1 MQINT
6 WDALWFP
13 KPVSLFRL
21 CSITTHWGCPGLRS
35 LAKRMRMLF
44 SSLQVARGTGRPARE
59 ARHLTAR
66 PLGGRARCPMEDMTA
81 GTFRQSIDT
90 AIVSALK
97 MRDHLQFFH
106 ARYHPLLGLLR
117 TQPNW
122 TTKHNRCAWDPCSRQ
137 DFACTSSDARSLD
150 SAFLPT

>member
-6 WDALWFP
+6 WDALWFLQL
-13 KPVSLFRL
+13 VSLFRL

-97 MRDHLQFFH
+97 MRDHLQFFMRVIIH
-106 ARYHPLLGLLR
+106 CWDCLGLNQIGQQNTTVVRGTHVTVRILQALLVTLR
-117 TQPNW
+117 P
-122 TTKHNRCAWDPCSRQ
+122 
-137 DFACTSSDARSLD
+137 
-150 SAFLPT
+150 